1 MKSKYMQ
8 GTNLKEK
15 IYKEVIR
22 KIKKEKYKDL
32 RELSNQ
38 YESGVIDK

>member
-1 MKSKYMQ
+1 MKLKYMQ

-38 YESGVIDK
+38 YENGEIDK